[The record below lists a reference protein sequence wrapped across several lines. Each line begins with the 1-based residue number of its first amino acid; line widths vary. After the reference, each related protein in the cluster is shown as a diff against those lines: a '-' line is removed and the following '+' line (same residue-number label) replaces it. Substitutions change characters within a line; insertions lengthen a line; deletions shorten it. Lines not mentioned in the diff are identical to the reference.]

1 MSVEGEHVEDRRQQ
15 RQASPEAEARI
26 RKSFDRRGLMAHL
39 GGRITRIAP
48 GGVRI
53 ELPSRPEVTR
63 QRPCS
68 HAATSTIADSADGCA
83 ALTLFPENTEVLVAN
98 GRQTPIRVNRS
109 EQ

>member
-1 MSVEGEHVEDRRQQ
+1 MEDRTQQ
-15 RQASPEAEARI
+15 GQASTEVEARI
-26 RKSFDRRGLMAHL
+26 RKRFDRRGPMAHL

-48 GGVRI
+48 GRVRT
-53 ELPSRPEVTR
+53 ELPSRPEVPR

-83 ALTLFPENTEVLVAN
+83 ELTLFPENTEVLVAD
-98 GRQTPIRVNRS
+98 GQQTPIRVNRP